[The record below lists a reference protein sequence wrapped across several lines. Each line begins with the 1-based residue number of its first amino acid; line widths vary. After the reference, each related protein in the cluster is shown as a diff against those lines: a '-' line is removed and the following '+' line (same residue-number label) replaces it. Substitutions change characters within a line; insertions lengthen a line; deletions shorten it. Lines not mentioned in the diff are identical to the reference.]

1 MDQALRRPRDEE
13 KLAKLYAYYK
23 EFGSLSADVKYIN
36 LRNPQDKMPQPID
49 KYR

>member
-1 MDQALRRPRDEE
+1 MRRNSPSSTRH
-13 KLAKLYAYYK
+13 YK

-36 LRNPQDKMPQPID
+36 LRNPQDKVPQPID